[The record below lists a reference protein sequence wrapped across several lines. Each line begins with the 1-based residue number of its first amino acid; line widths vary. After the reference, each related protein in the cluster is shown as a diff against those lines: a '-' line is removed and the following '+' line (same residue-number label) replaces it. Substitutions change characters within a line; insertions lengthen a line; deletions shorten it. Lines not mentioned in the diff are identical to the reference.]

1 MPTDLAKLVQ
11 TIRIHNTHEH
21 QIKEQPWLNLH
32 AGEPGVGALGGGPR
46 DVLVDLFSLYERA
59 DLNVAGASN
68 ADIDRALNP
77 AAGSIE
83 ERFALIADAWRLAQF
98 TGYGEAV
105 RLHARTLYDIEEI
118 TPRAMRD
125 AQPKL
130 DSYRKPGQ
138 RLALLRDLA
147 RLDHI
152 QVDDFVWACEPDLSG
167 PDFFLYDLS
176 VVSFASGDINPA
188 AVHKATNV
196 QVSDVAT
203 LREALAALFARYG
216 PLAIAAKSQHAYG
229 RTLAWRRRSDSEAQ
243 DALWAVLRDPKH
255 VPPEARL
262 CLGDWCI
269 DRIAE
274 LCARHNLPFKIHTGY
289 YAGSGYMQTERIP
302 AGQLCDLLIAHPQT
316 RFVLMHIAYPYHAE
330 LAAIAKQHPNAYVDL
345 CWAWSIDPYSV
356 MEFVRRFIH
365 SVPINKLLAHGGD
378 TFWPTRGVAY
388 AQQTRLWLTRA
399 LEREVA
405 DGHLTEAQA
414 MTIAERILQKNQESL
429 FDLAGRRK
437 AIRAAMGQMQN
448 GTKTA

>member
-1 MPTDLAKLVQ
+1 MPTDLARL
-11 TIRIHNTHEH
+11 IHDLRIHNTHEH
-21 QIKEQPWLNLH
+21 QIKEEAWLNKH
-32 AGEPGVGALGGGPR
+32 ANDPGVGSLGGGPR

-68 ADIDRALNP
+68 SDIDRAFNP
-77 AAGSIE
+77 ATGTLE
-83 ERFALIADAWRLAQF
+83 ERWALVAEAWKLAQF

-105 RLHARTLYDIEEI
+105 RLHARELYGIDEI

-130 DSYRKPGQ
+130 DAFRKPGQ
-138 RLALLRDLA
+138 RLTLLRDVA

-152 QVDDFVWACEPDLSG
+152 QVDDFVWACLPDASG

-176 VVSFASGDINPA
+176 VVGFASGNVEPGPLFEATGVRVHDIA
-188 AVHKATNV
+188 
-196 QVSDVAT
+196 S
-203 LREALAALFARYG
+203 LREALAALFAKYG
-216 PLAIAAKSQHAYG
+216 PIAIAVKSQHAYG
-229 RTLAWRRRSDSEAQ
+229 RTLAWSKRTDAQ
-243 DALWAVLRDPKH
+243 AQRALWAVLRDPKS
-255 VPPEARL
+255 VDTETRL

-269 DRIAE
+269 DRVAE
-274 LCARHNLPFKIHTGY
+274 LCAKHRLPFKIHTGY
-289 YAGSGYMQTERIP
+289 YAGSGYMQTSRIP
-302 AGQLCDLLIAHPQT
+302 AGHLCDLLIAHPGT
-316 RFVLMHIAYPYHAE
+316 NFVLMHIAYPYHAE
-330 LAAIAKQHPNAYVDL
+330 MAALAKHFPNAFVDL

-388 AQQTRLWLTRA
+388 AQQTRLWLTRT

-405 DGHLTEAQA
+405 DGYLAEPQA
-414 MTIAERILQKNQESL
+414 MAIARRILQGNQEAL

-437 AIRAAMGQMQN
+437 AIHAAM
-448 GTKTA
+448 KR